1 MPWLIMA
8 AVLIVGIVIGVVG
21 MRQRYKAQEVV
32 ASVNGDSIT
41 KSELFERLQAVA
53 GQQTMRAMV
62 GEKLTLQF
70 AKKQGA
76 LPTEEQIT
84 ARFNTELKKEPKL
97 REKLAERGLSEAQ
110 FRESLM
116 MATAQANVLSKGVTV
131 TDAEAR
137 RFYDANVN
145 KSNPNAVFYTPDSVQ
160 IAVIV
165 TQTEARSRLANA
177 DLNKGIPWQT
187 VVTNY
192 SEDNSKKSAG
202 VLPPTFRGRSRS
214 SVIPGLE
221 NTLFKM
227 KIGDRIG
234 PLKIRVPVAPNQIKD
249 SWWIIRCLDKKREST
264 KPYDLVKDE
273 CKTNVGVQKAG
284 KAKVMQT
291 QIGFKEFQKNAKTQS
306 FWPNYREAVKISE

>member
-1 MPWLIMA
+1 MSESEGSGGATPPSAETGQRRAPAKRAGAPVAPQSRKSGMPWLIMA

-32 ASVNGDSIT
+32 ASVNGASIT
-41 KSELFERLQAVA
+41 KSELFERLQAAA

-70 AKKQGA
+70 AKKQGV

-97 REKLAERGLSEAQ
+97 REMLAQRGLSEAQ

-145 KSNPNAVFYTPDSVQ
+145 KSNPNAVFYTPESVQ

-177 DLNKGIPWQT
+177 DLNRNIPWQT
-187 VVTNY
+187 VV
-192 SEDNSKKSAG
+192 
-202 VLPPTFRGRSRS
+202 
-214 SVIPGLE
+214 
-221 NTLFKM
+221 
-227 KIGDRIG
+227 
-234 PLKIRVPVAPNQIKD
+234 
-249 SWWIIRCLDKKREST
+249 CLLYTSDAA
-264 KPYDLVKDE
+264 DE
-273 CKTNVGVQKAG
+273 
-284 KAKVMQT
+284 
-291 QIGFKEFQKNAKTQS
+291 
-306 FWPNYREAVKISE
+306 